1 MVVPN
6 FVYHAPHWI
15 FPGAA
20 MWLLQYAGHVVCT
33 ARRSTHA
40 ILKPMH
46 HMRSMMHNKRHKRVY
61 KGHMA
66 QC

>member
-6 FVYHAPHWI
+6 FVYHASHWI

-20 MWLLQYAGHVVCT
+20 MWLLQYAGLVVCT
-33 ARRSTHA
+33 TRRSTHA
-40 ILKPMH
+40 MLKPTH
-46 HMRSMMHNKRHKRVY
+46 YMRSVMHSKRHDRVY
-61 KGHMA
+61 EAHMA